1 MDYKRTNE
9 KGVAYCPQSDIGYN
23 WVMKPFYYKNAFWC
37 EGYKF
42 LIGSYTK
49 GKVDRVVEAS
59 IGCNCVT
66 LSPNEKVTHGVEELL
81 LHRFQVKRKDSEKES
96 GFTKM
101 WQFIDR
107 LLKRPEATKVYY
119 QSGKLIDL
127 WQINNFLGNQ

>member
-1 MDYKRTNE
+1 MDYKLTNE
-9 KGVAYCPQSDIGYN
+9 KGVAYCPQLDTRYN
-23 WVMKPFYYKNAFWC
+23 WVLKPFYYKNAFWC

-49 GKVDRVVEAS
+49 GKVDRIVEAS
-59 IGCNCVT
+59 IGCNCVM
-66 LSPNEKVTHGVEELL
+66 LSPNEKITHDVEEFL
-81 LHRFQVKRKDSEKES
+81 LHRFQFRRKDAEKKS

-107 LLKRPEATKVYY
+107 LLKSYEVKVYY

>member
-1 MDYKRTNE
+1 MDYKLTNE
-9 KGVAYCPQSDIGYN
+9 KGVAYCPQSDTRYN
-23 WVMKPFYYKNAFWC
+23 WVLKPFYYKNAFWC

-49 GKVDRVVEAS
+49 GKVDRIVEAS
-59 IGCNCVT
+59 IGCNCVM
-66 LSPNEKVTHGVEELL
+66 LSPNEKITHDVEELL
-81 LHRFQVKRKDSEKES
+81 LYRFQFRRKDAEKKS

-107 LLKRPEATKVYY
+107 LLKRYEVKVYY

>member
-1 MDYKRTNE
+1 MDYKLTNE
-9 KGVAYCPQSDIGYN
+9 EGVAYCAQSDTGYN
-23 WVMKPFYYKNAFWC
+23 WVLKPFYYKNAFWC

-49 GKVDRVVEAS
+49 SKVDRVVEAS

-66 LSPNEKVTHGVEELL
+66 LGLHEKTTQGVEELL
-81 LHRFQVKRKDSEKES
+81 LRKFQSARKNAERKS

-101 WQFIDR
+101 GQFVDG
-107 LLKRPEATKVYY
+107 LLKRPEARVYY